1 MTAFL
6 ELFIAELKLNFRNKQ
21 AIFWRLVFPLMFIT
35 IFGLF
40 NLDQPSSTKI
50 FVIDEANNPMSQ
62 GIIKGFEKISFFQLE
77 KSNKIAD
84 LVSAKDRLKQ
94 DKINFILV
102 LPQELKNLSASLPQ
116 LQPISLKVYYNEA
129 NVMTNQIAL
138 NALDQ
143 ITAKLNAQAANAPQ
157 LFSLDKQALTNKK
170 IRYIDFLVPGI
181 VAMSIMQSAIIGMA
195 VYLTEYRE
203 KKVLKRV
210 LATPVSPKTFV
221 AALVLSR
228 LVLSILQIIIILVS
242 AKLLFNVAVFGS
254 YLDVG
259 IITILGSVVFL
270 NIGFII
276 SSFSKTTAAAEG
288 LSQVITMP
296 MMFLS
301 GVFFSTETLPSVVRV
316 AVDKLP
322 LAPTINA
329 LRSVILNGEG
339 IVGVRNDLLMVLAW
353 VLATSLIAVWRLR
366 GIKD

>member
-40 NLDQPSSTKI
+40 NLDQPTTTKV
-50 FVIDEANNPMSQ
+50 FVIDEANNQMSQ
-62 GIIKGFEKISFFQLE
+62 DIIKGFEKISFFQLE
-77 KSNKIAD
+77 KSVKITD
-84 LVSAKDRLKQ
+84 LSSAKDRLKQ
-94 DKINFILV
+94 EKLNFILI
-102 LPQELKNLSASLPQ
+102 LPQELKNQSLPQ
-116 LQPISLKVYYNEA
+116 AHPIALKVYYNEA

-143 ITAKLNAQAANAPQ
+143 ITAKLNAQAVNAPQ
-157 LFSLDKQALTNKK
+157 LFSLEKEALTSKK

-195 VYLTEYRE
+195 VYLTEYRQ

-228 LVLSILQIIIILVS
+228 LVLSILQILIILIS

-254 YLDVG
+254 YFDIGV
-259 IITILGSVVFL
+259 ITVLASVVFL

-276 SSFSKTTAAAEG
+276 SRFSKTTAAAEG
-288 LSQVITMP
+288 LSQVISMP

-316 AVDKLP
+316 MVDKLP

-339 IVGVRNDLLMVLAW
+339 IMGVKNDLAMVLVW
-353 VLATSLIAVWRLR
+353 VVATSVIAVWQLR
-366 GIKD
+366 GIKE